1 MSVLHGCYFPFSRHA
16 IGWGPKLNL
25 KILDQVQTS
34 LGGRNL
40 ENTSVH
46 YEVAETLRR
55 YSTAL
60 IKFSRYHDTLYWFP
74 IFSHR
79 VDDIVKL
86 EKSLGKNIRD
96 GSWIFDWLPLLALA
110 TEWIE

>member
-1 MSVLHGCYFPFSRHA
+1 MRYFACFRHA
-16 IGWGPKLNL
+16 TGWDPKLDL

-40 ENTSVH
+40 KNTSVH
-46 YEVAETLRR
+46 YEVAEILRR

-60 IKFSRYHDTLYWFP
+60 IKFCRFHDTLYWFP
-74 IFSHR
+74 VCSHR

-86 EKSLGKNIRD
+86 EKRLGKNIRD
-96 GSWIFDWLPLLALA
+96 GS
-110 TEWIE
+110 